1 MGEGGKT
8 GDVFGSGGKGELGMK
23 LARSDS
29 GFGGSEDTSQA
40 GEEPFG
46 PLEDL
51 TDAVFED
58 MFSPGTRKGPMEK
71 RTDAVLEGVI
81 SPGASNISSKYTQPF
96 KGLARNETATNP
108 FQKWRKN
115 ETDKIEPI
123 TEL

>member
-23 LARSDS
+23 LAKSDS
-29 GFGGSEDTSQA
+29 GFGGLEDTSQA

-46 PLEDL
+46 PMEDL

-58 MFSPGTRKGPMEK
+58 MFSPGTRKSPMEN
-71 RTDAVLEGVI
+71 RTDAFFEGVI
-81 SPGASNISSKYTQPF
+81 SPCASNISSKHAQPS
-96 KGLARNETATNP
+96 KGLTRNETPTNP
-108 FQKWRKN
+108 FVRWRKA
-115 ETDKIEPI
+115 ESDKIEPI

>member
-1 MGEGGKT
+1 
-8 GDVFGSGGKGELGMK
+8 MK

-40 GEEPFG
+40 AEEPFG
-46 PLEDL
+46 PMEDL

-58 MFSPGTRKGPMEK
+58 MFSPGKSKGPMQTL
-71 RTDAVLEGVI
+71 TDAVFEGAI
-81 SPGASNISSKYTQPF
+81 SPGTSNISSKHAKPS

-108 FQKWRKN
+108 FRRWRKA
-115 ETDKIEPI
+115 EASIESDKIEPI